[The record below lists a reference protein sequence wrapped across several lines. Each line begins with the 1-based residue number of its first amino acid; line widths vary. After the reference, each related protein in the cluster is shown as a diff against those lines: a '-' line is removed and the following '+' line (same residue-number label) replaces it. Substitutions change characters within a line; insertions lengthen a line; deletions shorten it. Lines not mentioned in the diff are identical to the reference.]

1 MLLML
6 KIFIIFSLFFSI
18 SASLAFAEEPS
29 EGWERLANMPEPRSE
44 SNAIAHNNKIYVVK
58 ENNDCIVIY
67 DLNGNLIHE
76 FGSKGKEIGE
86 FDSPQ
91 NIEIFE
97 VRGEIYMNKDDFLN
111 LNNKRK
117 KNKRSSI

>member
-44 SNAIAHNNKIYVVK
+44 SNAIAHNNKIYVV
-58 ENNDCIVIY
+58 
-67 DLNGNLIHE
+67 G
-76 FGSKGKEIGE
+76 G
-86 FDSPQ
+86 
-91 NIEIFE
+91 
-97 VRGEIYMNKDDFLN
+97 
-111 LNNKRK
+111 LNNKELADNSMFVYDINENEWTIGTSMPTAIHHAGAAIYK
-117 KNKRSSI
+117 EKLYVVGGYYDKWIPSNGFMILH